1 VENDRQAQ
9 PVAELEQPVLR
20 PADEASYQESD
31 RVSPDVPPATVL
43 DIGEIPEPAFVYAIG
58 QVEPRFPSLGLEKEF
73 AQVIGRRGDEGYSDR
88 EAFAA
93 TIRAEE
99 NRYLARHLCWVF
111 LVEGLETY
119 ILMPRDPGDYKLLID
134 SVREIPR
141 RDDIDLVIGTRGHV
155 APPHMCNGLAV
166 PIVVFDQLYSFDR
179 DTLVDSIPVYE
190 GITNKNRANFRKTA
204 GTFFDG
210 IMQMTDNA
218 GATDEHRALNYLAV
232 RAPRIYTK
240 VAEEQERNAS
250 LSSIDVRPSPLSGV
264 RRIVE
269 VIFAFT
275 HRQTDVTTKHS
286 VRVDVTEEYPFLVTP
301 LAPYFDR

>member
-1 VENDRQAQ
+1 MENDRQAQ
-9 PVAELEQPVLR
+9 PVAEPEQPALH
-20 PADEASYQESD
+20 PAQEPSDERSD
-31 RVSPDVPPATVL
+31 RVRPEVPPEALL
-43 DIGEIPEPAFVYAIG
+43 DAVAVPEPSFVYALG

-93 TIRAEE
+93 TIQSEE

-119 ILMPRDPGDYKLLID
+119 ILIPRDPGDYKLLIEA
-134 SVREIPR
+134 VRETPR
-141 RDDIDLVIGTRGHV
+141 RDDIDLVIGTRGQV

-190 GITNKNRANFRKTA
+190 GISNESRGSFRKSA

-210 IMQMTDNA
+210 ILQMTDNA

-232 RAPRIYTK
+232 RAPRIYTR
-240 VAEEQERNAS
+240 VAEEQDRNAS
-250 LSSIDVRPSPLSGV
+250 LSSVDVRPSPLSGV

-275 HRQTDVTTKHS
+275 HRQTDVVTKHS

>member
-9 PVAELEQPVLR
+9 PVAELEQPALR
-20 PADEASYQESD
+20 PAEDGPDERSD
-31 RVSPDVPPATVL
+31 RIRLEVRPDAVFDA
-43 DIGEIPEPAFVYAIG
+43 GEVPEPSFVYAIG
-58 QVEPRFPSLGLEKEF
+58 QIEPRFPSLGLEKEF

-88 EAFAA
+88 EAFASTLQA
-93 TIRAEE
+93 DE

-119 ILMPRDPGDYKLLID
+119 IVIPRDPGDYKLLID
-134 SVREIPR
+134 SVRETPR
-141 RDDIDLVIGTRGHV
+141 RDDLDLVIGSRGQV

-190 GITNKNRANFRKTA
+190 GISNENRANFRKTA

-232 RAPRIYTK
+232 RAPRIYTT

-250 LSSIDVRPSPLSGV
+250 LSSVDVRPSPLSGV
-264 RRIVE
+264 RRLVD

-275 HRQTDVTTKHS
+275 HRQTDVTTKHA